1 MKEGFF
7 EVCLRNISLPL
18 ITQSYKLVHASP
30 TEGRLIKT
38 TCERREERMHLHRRT
53 LRLSLHADPVDL
65 WLAQP
70 RETFWYKMLLKEFE
84 SVDSLERMDKSDE
97 AMCSRNMED

>member
-1 MKEGFF
+1 MPIE
-7 EVCLRNISLPL
+7 
-18 ITQSYKLVHASP
+18 
-30 TEGRLIKT
+30 
-38 TCERREERMHLHRRT
+38 
-53 LRLSLHADPVDL
+53 VDL

-97 AMCSRNMED
+97 ARCSSRMGLTWGSQIWLF

>member
-1 MKEGFF
+1 
-7 EVCLRNISLPL
+7 
-18 ITQSYKLVHASP
+18 
-30 TEGRLIKT
+30 
-38 TCERREERMHLHRRT
+38 MHLHRRT

-97 AMCSRNMED
+97 ARCIDGWFCQRVFIYFE

>member
-1 MKEGFF
+1 VRG
-7 EVCLRNISLPL
+7 
-18 ITQSYKLVHASP
+18 
-30 TEGRLIKT
+30 GRRGCTYIGGLLDFRYMPI
-38 TCERREERMHLHRRT
+38 E
-53 LRLSLHADPVDL
+53 VDL

-97 AMCSRNMED
+97 ARCIDGWLCKIILFIFE

>member
-1 MKEGFF
+1 MPIE
-7 EVCLRNISLPL
+7 
-18 ITQSYKLVHASP
+18 
-30 TEGRLIKT
+30 
-38 TCERREERMHLHRRT
+38 
-53 LRLSLHADPVDL
+53 VDL

-97 AMCSRNMED
+97 ARCIDVWLCRIILFIFFLSKMPFEKGGVILILR